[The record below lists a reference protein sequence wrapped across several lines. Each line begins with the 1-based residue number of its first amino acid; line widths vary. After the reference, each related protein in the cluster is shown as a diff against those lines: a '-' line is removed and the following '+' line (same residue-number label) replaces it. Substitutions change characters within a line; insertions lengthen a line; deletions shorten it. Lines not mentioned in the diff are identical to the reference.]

1 LIRIKSKRCAADQRN
16 VAKLLQLRS
25 AQHKAAYMSDLG
37 EPEDPSWL
45 TDLDWLE
52 VNKLRRAYEDGGEK
66 ALNKALRDLFEK
78 DMPQFVRISFAYGAE
93 DLEGRI
99 KDAIED
105 AGYTFQEFI
114 ELAKKKQH

>member
-1 LIRIKSKRCAADQRN
+1 LIRIKSKRCAADRRN
-16 VAKLLQLRS
+16 VAKLLQLR
-25 AQHKAAYMSDLG
+25 KAAYMSDLG

-66 ALNKALRDLFEK
+66 ALDKALRDLFEK